1 MVSTAGLAQPPTSLV
16 LTYSISSQCMVCL
29 LKTSPYKDFCC
40 DSILYANFS
49 LYSVQLFALWPR
61 KALTLRMATPQEPEF
76 GTIMDPVH
84 GSIQLD
90 KYLFKIIDRPEFQR
104 LRKIKQFG

>member
-1 MVSTAGLAQPPTSLV
+1 
-16 LTYSISSQCMVCL
+16 
-29 LKTSPYKDFCC
+29 
-40 DSILYANFS
+40 
-49 LYSVQLFALWPR
+49 
-61 KALTLRMATPQEPEF
+61 MAKPQEF

-104 LRKIKQFG
+104 LRKIKQFGEPELYTCTESL

>member
-1 MVSTAGLAQPPTSLV
+1 
-16 LTYSISSQCMVCL
+16 MVCL
-29 LKTSPYKDFCC
+29 FRTSPYKDFCY
-40 DSILYANFS
+40 DSSIIWYSANFS